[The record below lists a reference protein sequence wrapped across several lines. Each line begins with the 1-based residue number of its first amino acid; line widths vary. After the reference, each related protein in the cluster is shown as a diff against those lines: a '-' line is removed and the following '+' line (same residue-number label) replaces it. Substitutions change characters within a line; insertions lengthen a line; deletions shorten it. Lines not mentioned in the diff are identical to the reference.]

1 MSTLPQLKPWKTN
14 KYRDR
19 TLSQLCVRSK
29 EAWKAWN
36 NEGRPETG
44 PLYEAKST
52 LRRKVCQRVKFCAS
66 MEERKRIWQQEAF
79 FRTNSHIRFS
89 IPQKCSKSGC
99 TWLRIDNTLV
109 SDPSLLLKTWT
120 HHFQELSKS
129 QRETNIALKESFEQ
143 CTSLLSASYQKEEVF
158 LDIAFSTEE
167 VRQS

>member
-1 MSTLPQLKPWKTN
+1 MNTLPQLKPRKTN

-36 NEGRPETG
+36 NGGRPETG

-52 LRRKVCQRVKFCAS
+52 LRRQVRQCVKFCAA
-66 MEERKRIWQQEAF
+66 MEERKRVRQQEAL
-79 FRTNSHIRFS
+79 FRTNSHLRFS
-89 IPQKCSKSGC
+89 IPQKRKSGC
-99 TWLRIDNTLV
+99 TRLRIDNTLV
-109 SDPSLLLKTWT
+109 SDPSLLLKAWT

-129 QRETNIALKESFEQ
+129 QRETNVTLKESIEQ

-158 LDIAFSTEE
+158 LDIGFSTE
-167 VRQS
+167 